1 MATLVAERLW
11 TAQEYFHWERQQER
25 KHELHKNRIYAM
37 AGVSRWHNEINGN
50 LVAFF
55 FTRFR
60 EKQCRAY
67 FNDLRLAVDW
77 QSTYTYPDL
86 VVVCGRPLFLP
97 GVKPD
102 TLTNPTLIFEILSPS
117 TEYIDRNFKLESY
130 LRLESLQGY
139 FLVAQ
144 DAPQIEAYICADDG
158 GWRQELVVG
167 LEATL
172 WLDMLG
178 CAIPLAGIYAGLEF
192 D

>member
-11 TAQEYFHWERQQER
+11 TAQEYFRWEWQQEC

-37 AGVSRWHNEINGN
+37 AGVSRAHSLVTIN
-50 LVAFF
+50 LSA
-55 FTRFR
+55 
-60 EKQCRAY
+60 ALLPH
-67 FNDLRLAVDW
+67 LRRQRCEGYIADMRVQIKWDK
-77 QSTYTYPDL
+77 TYTYPDL
-86 VVVCGRPLFLP
+86 TVVCGRPLFLP
-97 GVKPD
+97 AVKPD
-102 TLTNPTLIFEILSPS
+102 TLTNPTLIFEILSPG

-130 LRLESLQGY
+130 LRLESLRGY

-144 DAPQIEAYICADDG
+144 DAPQIEAYIRFDE

-172 WLDMLG
+172 WLDRLG
-178 CAIPLAGIYAGLEF
+178 CAIPLAEIYDGLEF

>member
-1 MATLVAERLW
+1 MARLVAERLW
-11 TAQEYFHWERQQER
+11 TAQEYFRWERQQEC

-37 AGVSRWHNEINGN
+37 AGASWWHN
-50 LVAFF
+50 LVKTKLSTAL
-55 FTRFR
+55 
-60 EKQCRAY
+60 
-67 FNDLRLAVDW
+67 DLRLLGKSCAVCTSDMRVQVKW
-77 QSTYTYPDL
+77 HKTYTYPDL
-86 VVVCGRPLFLP
+86 TVVCGRPLFLP
-97 GVKPD
+97 AVKPD

-144 DAPQIEAYICADDG
+144 DAPQIEAYIRFDD
-158 GWRQELVVG
+158 GWRQEFVAS

-178 CAIPLAGIYAGLEF
+178 CAIPLAEIYAGLEF

>member
-11 TAQEYFHWERQQER
+11 TAQEYFHWEGQQER

-37 AGVSRWHNEINGN
+37 AGVSRAHSLVSVN
-50 LVAFF
+50 L
-55 FTRFR
+55 TRLLSS
-60 EKQCRAY
+60 Q
-67 FNDLRLAVDW
+67 LRRKPCEVYSSDMRVKIKW
-77 QSTYTYPDL
+77 DKTYTYPDL
-86 VVVCGRPLFLP
+86 TVACGRPLLLP
-97 GVKPD
+97 AVKPD
-102 TLTNPTLIFEILSPS
+102 KLTNPTLIFEILSPS

-144 DAPQIEAYICADDG
+144 DAPQIEAYIRADD

-178 CAIPLAGIYAGLEF
+178 CAIPLAEIYERLEF
-192 D
+192 